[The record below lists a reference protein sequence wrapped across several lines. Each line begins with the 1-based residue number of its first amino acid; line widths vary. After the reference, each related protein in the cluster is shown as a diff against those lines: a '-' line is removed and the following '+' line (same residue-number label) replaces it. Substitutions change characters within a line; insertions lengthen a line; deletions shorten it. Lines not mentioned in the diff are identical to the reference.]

1 MKALQKLLILG
12 SGKMGSSLLKGLI
25 SNNELNFD
33 ISVVEPNLTKDND
46 DLISENKIKYFQSIE
61 NIKGPDFDIIL
72 FAVKP
77 QVINEV
83 CSGVIENLNQEKTFS
98 IISILAGT
106 TVKTFEGYFSPSPI
120 IRAMPNL
127 AVSEGSGVTALYG
140 NINAEKAFKD
150 TSDKIFSGVGEVIW
164 VDSEDMM
171 DVITA
176 TSGSGPAYYFFLTEC
191 LSLIAEEMGLSK
203 ENADKLSRQVAIG
216 SSDIMKSSN
225 ESLTNL
231 REKVTSKGG
240 TTEAALEILMSPDK
254 EFYNIFKQA
263 LKNAYKKSK
272 DLSS

>member
-33 ISVVEPNLTKDND
+33 ISVVEPNLTKDNN
-46 DLISENKIKYFQSIE
+46 DLILENKIDYFQSIE
-61 NIKGPDFDIIL
+61 DIKEPDFDLIL

-106 TVKTFEGYFSPSPI
+106 TVKTFEGYFSSSPI

-140 NINAEKAFKD
+140 NINVEKVFKD

-164 VDSEDMM
+164 VDNEDMM

-216 SSDIMKSSN
+216 SSDVMKSST
-225 ESLTNL
+225 ESLANL

-240 TTEAALEILMSPDK
+240 TTEAALEVLMSPDR

-263 LKNAYKKSK
+263 LKKAYKKSK

>member
-33 ISVVEPNLTKDND
+33 ISVVEPNLTKDNN
-46 DLISENKIKYFQSIE
+46 DLILENKIDYFQSIE
-61 NIKGPDFDIIL
+61 DIKEPDFDLIL

-106 TVKTFEGYFSPSPI
+106 TVKTFEGYFSFSPI

-140 NINAEKAFKD
+140 NINVEKVFKD

-216 SSDIMKSSN
+216 SSDVMKSST
-225 ESLTNL
+225 ESLANL

-240 TTEAALEILMSPDK
+240 TTEAALEVLMSPDR

-263 LKNAYKKSK
+263 LKKAYKKSK

>member
-33 ISVVEPNLTKDND
+33 ISVVEPNLTKDNN
-46 DLISENKIKYFQSIE
+46 DLILENKIDYFQSIE
-61 NIKGPDFDIIL
+61 DIKEPDFDLIL

-106 TVKTFEGYFSPSPI
+106 TVKTFEGYFSSSPI

-140 NINAEKAFKD
+140 NINVEKVFKD

-216 SSDIMKSSN
+216 SSDIMKSST

-240 TTEAALEILMSPDK
+240 TTEAALKTLMSPDR

-263 LKNAYKKSK
+263 IKNAYKKSK

>member
-33 ISVVEPNLTKDND
+33 ISVVEPNLTKDNN
-46 DLISENKIKYFQSIE
+46 DLILENKIDYFQSIE
-61 NIKGPDFDIIL
+61 DIKEPDFDLIL

-106 TVKTFEGYFSPSPI
+106 TVKTFEGYFSSSPI

-140 NINAEKAFKD
+140 NINVEKVFKD

-216 SSDIMKSSN
+216 SSDIMKSST

>member
-33 ISVVEPNLTKDND
+33 ISVVEPNLTKDNN
-46 DLISENKIKYFQSIE
+46 DLILENKIDYFQSIE
-61 NIKGPDFDIIL
+61 DIKEPDFDLIL

-106 TVKTFEGYFSPSPI
+106 TVKTFEGYFSSSPI

-140 NINAEKAFKD
+140 NINVEKVFKD

-216 SSDIMKSSN
+216 SSDVMKSST
-225 ESLTNL
+225 ESLANL

-240 TTEAALEILMSPDK
+240 TTEAALEVLMSPDR

-263 LKNAYKKSK
+263 LKKAYKKSK

>member
-33 ISVVEPNLTKDND
+33 ISVVEPNLTKDNN
-46 DLISENKIKYFQSIE
+46 DLILENKIDYFQSIE
-61 NIKGPDFDIIL
+61 DIKEPDFDLIL

-106 TVKTFEGYFSPSPI
+106 TVKTFEGYFSSSPI

>member
-127 AVSEGSGVTALYG
+127 AVCEGSGVTALYG
-140 NINAEKAFKD
+140 NINAGKAFKD

>member
-33 ISVVEPNLTKDND
+33 ISVVEPNLTKDNN
-46 DLISENKIKYFQSIE
+46 DLILENKIDYFQSIE
-61 NIKGPDFDIIL
+61 DIKEPDFDLIL

-106 TVKTFEGYFSPSPI
+106 TVKTFEGYFSSSPI

-140 NINAEKAFKD
+140 NINVEKVFKD

-216 SSDIMKSSN
+216 SSDIMKSST
-225 ESLTNL
+225 ESLANL

-240 TTEAALEILMSPDK
+240 TTEAALEVLMSPDR

-263 LKNAYKKSK
+263 LKKAYKKSK

>member
-1 MKALQKLLILG
+1 MKAIQKLLILG

-33 ISVVEPNLTKDND
+33 ISVVEPNLTKDNN
-46 DLISENKIKYFQSIE
+46 DLILENKIDYFQSIE
-61 NIKGPDFDIIL
+61 DIKEPDFDLIL

-106 TVKTFEGYFSPSPI
+106 TVKTFEGYFSSSPI

-140 NINAEKAFKD
+140 NINVEKVFKD

-216 SSDIMKSSN
+216 SSDVMKSST
-225 ESLTNL
+225 ESLANL

-240 TTEAALEILMSPDK
+240 TTEAALEVLMSPDR

-263 LKNAYKKSK
+263 LKKAYKKSK

>member
-33 ISVVEPNLTKDND
+33 ISVVEPNLTKDNN
-46 DLISENKIKYFQSIE
+46 DLILENKIDYFQSIE
-61 NIKGPDFDIIL
+61 DIKEPDFDLIL

-106 TVKTFEGYFSPSPI
+106 TVKTFEGYFSSSPI

-140 NINAEKAFKD
+140 NINVEKVFKD
-150 TSDKIFSGVGEVIW
+150 TSDKIFSGVGDVIW

-191 LSLIAEEMGLSK
+191 LSLVAEEMGLSK

-216 SSDIMKSSN
+216 SSDVMKSST
-225 ESLTNL
+225 ESLANL

-240 TTEAALEILMSPDK
+240 TTEAALEVLMSPDR

-263 LKNAYKKSK
+263 LKKAYKKSK

>member
-25 SNNELNFD
+25 SNSELNFD
-33 ISVVEPNLTKDND
+33 ISVVEPNLTKDNN
-46 DLISENKIKYFQSIE
+46 DLILENKIDYFQSIE
-61 NIKGPDFDIIL
+61 DIKEPDFDLIL

-106 TVKTFEGYFSPSPI
+106 TVKTFEGYFSSSPI

-140 NINAEKAFKD
+140 NINVEKVFKD

-216 SSDIMKSSN
+216 SSDIMKSST

-240 TTEAALEILMSPDK
+240 TTEAALKTLMSPDR

-263 LKNAYKKSK
+263 IKNAYKKSK

>member
-25 SNNELNFD
+25 SNSELNFD
-33 ISVVEPNLTKDND
+33 ISVVEPNLTKDNN
-46 DLISENKIKYFQSIE
+46 DLILDNKIDYFQSIE
-61 NIKGPDFDIIL
+61 DIKEPDFDLIL

-106 TVKTFEGYFSPSPI
+106 TVKTFEGYFSSSPI

-140 NINAEKAFKD
+140 NINVEKVFKD

-216 SSDIMKSSN
+216 SSDVMKSST
-225 ESLTNL
+225 ESLANL

-240 TTEAALEILMSPDK
+240 TTEAALEVLMSPDR

-263 LKNAYKKSK
+263 LKKAYKKSK

>member
-106 TVKTFEGYFSPSPI
+106 TVKTFEGYFSSSPI

-140 NINAEKAFKD
+140 NIHAEKAFKD

-216 SSDIMKSSN
+216 SSDVMKSST
-225 ESLTNL
+225 ESLANL

-240 TTEAALEILMSPDK
+240 TTEAALEVLMSPDR

-263 LKNAYKKSK
+263 LKKAYKKSK

>member
-61 NIKGPDFDIIL
+61 DIKVPDFDIIL

-127 AVSEGSGVTALYG
+127 AVYEGSGVTALYG

>member
-33 ISVVEPNLTKDND
+33 ISVVEPNLTKNNN
-46 DLISENKIKYFQSIE
+46 DLILENKIDYFQSIE
-61 NIKGPDFDIIL
+61 DIKEPDFDLIL

-106 TVKTFEGYFSPSPI
+106 TVKTFEGYFSSSPI

-140 NINAEKAFKD
+140 NINVEKVFKD

-216 SSDIMKSSN
+216 SSDVMKSST
-225 ESLTNL
+225 ESLANL

-240 TTEAALEILMSPDK
+240 TTEAALEVLMSPDR

-263 LKNAYKKSK
+263 LKKAYKKSK

>member
-33 ISVVEPNLTKDND
+33 ISVVEPNLTKDNN
-46 DLISENKIKYFQSIE
+46 DLILENKIDYFKSIE
-61 NIKGPDFDIIL
+61 DIKEPDFDLIL

-106 TVKTFEGYFSPSPI
+106 TVKTFEGYFSSSPI

-140 NINAEKAFKD
+140 NINAEKVFKD

-216 SSDIMKSSN
+216 SSDVMKSST
-225 ESLTNL
+225 ESLANL

-240 TTEAALEILMSPDK
+240 TTEAALEVLMSPDR

-263 LKNAYKKSK
+263 LKKAYKKSK

>member
-12 SGKMGSSLLKGLI
+12 SGKMGGSLLKGLI
-25 SNNELNFD
+25 SNNELHFD
-33 ISVVEPNLTKDND
+33 ISVVEPNLTKDNN
-46 DLISENKIKYFQSIE
+46 DLILENKIDYFQSIE
-61 NIKGPDFDIIL
+61 DIKEPDFDIIL

>member
-33 ISVVEPNLTKDND
+33 ISVVEPNLTKDNN
-46 DLISENKIKYFQSIE
+46 DLILDNKIDYFQSIE
-61 NIKGPDFDIIL
+61 DIKEPDFDLIL

-106 TVKTFEGYFSPSPI
+106 TVKTFEGYFSSSPI

-140 NINAEKAFKD
+140 NINAEKVFKD

-164 VDSEDMM
+164 VDSEEMM

-216 SSDIMKSSN
+216 SSDIMKSST
-225 ESLTNL
+225 ESLANL

-240 TTEAALEILMSPDK
+240 TTEAALEVLMSPDR

-263 LKNAYKKSK
+263 LKKAYKKSK

>member
-33 ISVVEPNLTKDND
+33 ISVVEPNLTKDNN
-46 DLISENKIKYFQSIE
+46 DLILENKIDYFQSIE
-61 NIKGPDFDIIL
+61 DIKEPDFDLIL

-106 TVKTFEGYFSPSPI
+106 TVKTFEGYFSSSPI

-140 NINAEKAFKD
+140 NINAEKVFKD

-216 SSDIMKSSN
+216 SSDVMKSST
-225 ESLTNL
+225 ESLANL

-240 TTEAALEILMSPDK
+240 TTEAALEVLMSPDR

-263 LKNAYKKSK
+263 LKKAYKKSK

>member
-1 MKALQKLLILG
+1 
-12 SGKMGSSLLKGLI
+12 
-25 SNNELNFD
+25 
-33 ISVVEPNLTKDND
+33 
-46 DLISENKIKYFQSIE
+46 
-61 NIKGPDFDIIL
+61 
-72 FAVKP
+72 
-77 QVINEV
+77 
-83 CSGVIENLNQEKTFS
+83 
-98 IISILAGT
+98 
-106 TVKTFEGYFSPSPI
+106 
-120 IRAMPNL
+120 MPNL

-216 SSDIMKSSN
+216 SSDIMKSST

-240 TTEAALEILMSPDK
+240 TTEAALKTLMSPDR

-263 LKNAYKKSK
+263 IKNAYKKSK

>member
-106 TVKTFEGYFSPSPI
+106 TVKTFEGYFSSSPI

-140 NINAEKAFKD
+140 NINAGKAFKD

-216 SSDIMKSSN
+216 SSDVMKSST
-225 ESLTNL
+225 ESLANL

-240 TTEAALEILMSPDK
+240 TTEAALEVLMSPDR

-263 LKNAYKKSK
+263 LKKAYKKSK